1 MKRFLIFSILF
12 ISVFNFAQEKPFKL
26 GFFTSIDANIGL
38 DLGDIIRSNQAKT
51 DYEKSQLP
59 PGKFNYGL
67 SGMIGFQPLNWF
79 SISGG
84 LRYSFIDPNY
94 HLIYYKVQPQFYLGN
109 NGDDDLNYLFFN
121 FGNKLN
127 ETAANTAGYVGIGF
141 GKIET
146 LSKRFGHQ
154 FQVHLDYQNLDRD
167 ANVFIGFSYGIIL
180 FSNKNL

>member
-1 MKRFLIFSILF
+1 MKKFLIFSILF
-12 ISVFNFAQEKPFKL
+12 ISVFNFAQEKPIKL
-26 GFFTSIDANIGL
+26 GFFTSVDVNVGF
-38 DLGDIIRSNQAKT
+38 DLGDLIRSNQAKT
-51 DYEKSQLP
+51 DYERSQLP
-59 PGKFNYGL
+59 PGKLNYGV
-67 SGMIGFQPLNWF
+67 SGMIGFHPLKWF

-94 HLIYYKVQPQFYLGN
+94 HLIYYKIQPQFYLGN

-121 FGNKLN
+121 FGSKLN
-127 ETAANTAGYVGIGF
+127 ETAANTAGFVGIGF

-154 FQVHLDYQNLDRD
+154 FQLSLDDQIIDGNGSI
-167 ANVFIGFSYGIIL
+167 FIGLSYGIIL